1 LIVSGDN
8 LQIWE
13 LQLSKPATRLI
24 VSEDNLPTLQLLE
37 FRCAGHFCFHN
48 KADRDNTH
56 LEKASHP
63 FVVFAIFV
71 KITNS
76 RVNTIIG
83 SSQCL

>member
-1 LIVSGDN
+1 LIVSEDN
-8 LQIWE
+8 LPTWE
-13 LQLSKPATRLI
+13 LQLSKPTTRLI
-24 VSEDNLPTLQLLE
+24 VSEDNLQTLELLE

-48 KADRDNTH
+48 KAHGDNTH

-63 FVVFAIFV
+63 FAVFAIFV